1 LDIRKAFDS
10 INHKILL
17 RKLKNQFGIHDI
29 ELKWFESYLT
39 NREQVFLVNG
49 HTSLPKKIRCGVPQ
63 CSILGPLLFLLY
75 VNDMPDHLKKTTPYI
90 YADDTQISSSSYDF
104 DTLAQNLNDD
114 LNNIQRWL
122 LKNKLQLHPTKTKVM
137 FIASSYNLINKI
149 GNTPILMSN
158 TPVPRT
164 SKYTCLGMDIDE
176 KLTWDAHIDSI
187 CSKVSAGIGAMKRI
201 KPFVPPATLQTIYKA
216 LIQPIDYCS
225 PLWDT
230 CGKTLQDTLQKI
242 QSRVARVIT
251 GASYDIRSTDIFYSY
266 SHTFRCHSIFINF
279 NANYVFINVR
289 QAFPR

>member
-1 LDIRKAFDS
+1 MDKGQINRVVFFGIRKAFDS

-39 NREQVFLVNG
+39 NREQVCLVNG
-49 HTSLPKKIRCGVPQ
+49 HTSLPKKTRCGVPEG
-63 CSILGPLLFLLY
+63 SILGPLLFLLY
-75 VNDMPDHLKKTTPYI
+75 VNDMPDHLKKTTPYL

-104 DTLAQNLNDD
+104 ETLAQNLNDD

-122 LKNKLQLHPTKTKVM
+122 LKNKLQHYPTKTKVM

-149 GNTPILMSN
+149 GNTPILMNN

-216 LIQPIDYCS
+216 LILS
-225 PLWDT
+225 
-230 CGKTLQDTLQKI
+230 TLL
-242 QSRVARVIT
+242 
-251 GASYDIRSTDIFYSY
+251 
-266 SHTFRCHSIFINF
+266 
-279 NANYVFINVR
+279 
-289 QAFPR
+289 